1 MMRLKAVTAYVKE
14 VIRTKD
20 FFFYFGRQ
28 KLVKIISKHDLRIFS
43 SINTGDNFLRTFYH
57 VALHNKGGCF
67 TVILQLNN
75 IANPCFQNYKVMYRA
90 VGKAFVGFAQ
100 YFMDC
105 FVLCQD
111 AFYICFIKVPKN
123 NNSIVLLFY
132 FYTCGM
138 FIHVPQQTFIKE

>member
-1 MMRLKAVTAYVKE
+1 MKLVFLNLVDVIFYLTMKLKAVTAYVKE

-67 TVILQLNN
+67 TVIL
-75 IANPCFQNYKVMYRA
+75 
-90 VGKAFVGFAQ
+90 
-100 YFMDC
+100 
-105 FVLCQD
+105 
-111 AFYICFIKVPKN
+111 
-123 NNSIVLLFY
+123 
-132 FYTCGM
+132 
-138 FIHVPQQTFIKE
+138 

>member
-1 MMRLKAVTAYVKE
+1 
-14 VIRTKD
+14 
-20 FFFYFGRQ
+20 
-28 KLVKIISKHDLRIFS
+28 
-43 SINTGDNFLRTFYH
+43 
-57 VALHNKGGCF
+57 
-67 TVILQLNN
+67 
-75 IANPCFQNYKVMYRA
+75 MYRA

-123 NNSIVLLFY
+123 NNSIVLLLY

-138 FIHVPQQTFIKE
+138 FIHVPQQTFIKVLKADKEVWVSSEIGDGCLRVNL